1 MTGGLISPELA
12 SLLVVLAA
20 LALILLAVY
29 ARRQDRRALEEAQEM
44 NVALAER
51 VKTLEQST
59 LPIPGVD
66 QGEKSWTITVDSQEV
81 ALKAL
86 PPLEY
91 ARALEELPSFLF
103 AYASREVKGESL
115 SAEQLEEIVG
125 KAKRWILAC
134 AVSREEVESR
144 LGRLSVPEAL
154 HAVVAISRF
163 NGLGQQLTAFFQG
176 RLEHSDAGL
185 GGEAL
190 RQNAQRSAQN

>member
-1 MTGGLISPELA
+1 MTGGVITEEVA
-12 SLLVVLAA
+12 SLLVVLAV

-29 ARRQDRRALEEAQEM
+29 ARRQDRRELREAQRE
-44 NVALAER
+44 NALLAER
-51 VKTLEQST
+51 VKALEAST
-59 LPIPGVD
+59 LAIPGVD
-66 QGEKSWTITVDSQEV
+66 QGEKTWTIIVDSQEV

-103 AYASREVKGESL
+103 AYASREAKGETL

-125 KAKRWILAC
+125 KAKRWILVC
-134 AVSREEVESR
+134 ALEREEVEPR
-144 LGRLSVPEAL
+144 LERLSVPEAL

-163 NGLGQQLTAFFQG
+163 NSLGEQLAAFFRG
-176 RLEHSDAGL
+176 RLEHPHARS

-190 RQNAQRSAQN
+190 RNDAQPGAQN

>member
-1 MTGGLISPELA
+1 MTGAFISQEIG
-12 SLLVVLAA
+12 SVLVVLAT
-20 LALILLAVY
+20 LAVILSAVY
-29 ARRQDRRALEEAQEM
+29 ARRQDKRALEEAQAM

-51 VKTLEQST
+51 VRALEGLTLA
-59 LPIPGVD
+59 IPGVD
-66 QGEKSWTITVDSQEV
+66 QGEKSWTITVDSKEV
-81 ALKAL
+81 QLKAL

-115 SAEQLEEIVG
+115 SAEQLEEIVF

-134 AVSREEVESR
+134 ARDREEVESR

-154 HAVVAISRF
+154 SAVVAISRF
-163 NGLGQQLTAFFQG
+163 NGLGEQLTAFFQG
-176 RLEHSDAGL
+176 RLEHFDARP

-190 RQNAQRSAQN
+190 RNDAQPPS